1 MLWEDT
7 TIRRVV
13 AWAWP
18 VARVLAA
25 LAVTIAVYWAD
36 QRATQAD
43 VRRDL
48 DRHAERIQ
56 ALEETDKTQARAER
70 AEGEWRG
77 RMVER
82 MDALIN
88 RLDRIERK
96 IDGGT
101 K

>member
-1 MLWEDT
+1 MISMARIAEY
-7 TIRRVV
+7 
-13 AWAWP
+13 AWP
-18 VARVLAA
+18 ALRLVIAA
-25 LAVTIAVYWAD
+25 AIAVAAFWVD
-36 QRATQAD
+36 QRMTQAE

-48 DRHAERIQ
+48 AEHTDRLNRLEQTDREQ
-56 ALEETDKTQARAER
+56 AAGAR

-82 MDALIN
+82 MDALLN

-96 IDGGT
+96 IDGA